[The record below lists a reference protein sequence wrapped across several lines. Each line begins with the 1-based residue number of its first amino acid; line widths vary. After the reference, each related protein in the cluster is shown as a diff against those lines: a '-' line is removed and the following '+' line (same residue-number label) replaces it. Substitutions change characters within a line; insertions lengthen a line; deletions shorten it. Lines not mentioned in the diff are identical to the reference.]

1 MLFVRTSKWLSPVKI
16 KNCMQKVIVDI
27 NRNLMT
33 LQGKFGEM
41 LLMVYDKQMKKLL
54 EKFVS
59 RMSTRFFDVIHA
71 VERLNMKKA
80 TSLVLEIIEEADA
93 TMDSLAWRA
102 ASKPFEKISHVIREL
117 LQVLRSEVIFL
128 EQYLQSRFVFF

>member
-1 MLFVRTSKWLSPVKI
+1 MLFVDNASLFGPFKI
-16 KNCMQKVIVDI
+16 KNCMQKVLVDI

-41 LLMVYDKQMKKLL
+41 LLMVYDKQMKKLI

-59 RMSTRFFDVIHA
+59 RMSARFFDVIHA
-71 VERLNMKKA
+71 VERLNLKKA
-80 TSLVLEIIEEADA
+80 TSLVLEIIEEADS

-102 ASKPFEKISHVIREL
+102 ASKRFEKISHVIREL